1 MKKTIK
7 AIVIFAIIVGM
18 MLILGKVS
26 LAASSSTD
34 VVSIKIKSNSG
45 STGTIDLVL
54 GAHETEK
61 LTAEALNSS
70 VEQITDA
77 TITWKSSDSTVATIS
92 STGELKAL
100 KEGTTTITAKSGE
113 VTKTRDV
120 KVHAN
125 TPFTDFSKAKY
136 ETTLNGTDETLK
148 ITGVT
153 PNDSKHTYYYAITLD
168 KTKPE
173 IPMTKYGGIDSDSDK
188 VKYLYINK
196 ENYLYIHDFEKY
208 AELNQ
213 DIYIWIVEDV
223 SLSNSYSNE
232 NGDYILHKTKYLVE
246 GQKIEKAELPKLN
259 LILQSFFIGSGS
271 QEDWGTSIHFN
282 FPTNTDNRKFTFK
295 IGKVTDSSILTK
307 IKNND
312 YTGITDLLAYAKK
325 QNSVYSQVLTTT
337 DKGYYRSKENL
348 FDGKS
353 LLENKAYYYVYA
365 VFDDENGK
373 YAPVEGVTLAKAYLS
388 SVSSSWDLYAYTSSN
403 FSWDNLSSTVSNTT
417 TSNTTVDNT
426 TAKGVLPHAGKTT
439 LAILGII
446 TVAGVSVILYKKYN
460 TYKDI

>member
-45 STGTIDLVL
+45 SSGTIDLVL

-70 VEQITDA
+70 VEQITGA
-77 TITWKSSDSTVATIS
+77 TITWESSDSTVATIS

-153 PNDSKHTYYYAITLD
+153 PYENGHFYYYFITSD

-173 IPMTKYGGIDSDSDK
+173 IPTRLYGGVDYDK
-188 VKYLYINK
+188 VNQLYVNTK
-196 ENYLYIHDFEKY
+196 ENYLYLNHFEKY

-213 DIYIWIVEDV
+213 DSYIWIIDDAKI
-223 SLSNSYSNE
+223 SNGYNNE
-232 NGDYILHKTKYLVE
+232 NGDYILYKSKYLVE